1 MNNKK
6 NMNKSRLTL
15 ACVGVAFSLAIVG
28 CSSTPVAA
36 PTPYKS
42 ASSKAAYGYSSEKI
56 SENEYKVL
64 FKATDKTPAD
74 KVQQYALYRAAE
86 IAQKQGFTYLAI
98 VKTNVDKKPVVAREV
113 MANKEEP
120 VAFQTD
126 RQCTMSGCDEVAQP
140 MAVPSS
146 NDVVKTQINDIYFTI
161 DVMMAN
167 DKTRLGKNA
176 FTVLEVL
183 SEPLEPKNGN

>member
-1 MNNKK
+1 MNIK
-6 NMNKSRLTL
+6 NNIKNSRILL
-15 ACVGVAFSLAIVG
+15 ASISAALSLAIVG

-42 ASSKAAYGYSSEKI
+42 ANSKAAYGYSSEKTA
-56 SENEYKVL
+56 ENEYKVL

-86 IAQKQGFTYLAI
+86 IAQKQGFTHLAI
-98 VKTNVDKKPVVAREV
+98 AKTNVDKKPVIAREI
-113 MANKEEP
+113 MTGKEKP
-120 VAFQTD
+120 AVFQTD

-146 NDVVKTQINDIYFTI
+146 NDVINTQINDIYFTI
-161 DVMMAN
+161 DVKMAN
-167 DKTRLGKNA
+167 DETSLGNNA

-183 SEPLEPKNGN
+183 SQPLEPKNGN

>member
-1 MNNKK
+1 MNNKSNIK
-6 NMNKSRLTL
+6 KSRNLI
-15 ACVGVAFSLAIVG
+15 ACVGTVLSLAMVG
-28 CSSTPVAA
+28 CSSTPVAT

-42 ASSKAAYGYSSEKI
+42 ASTKAAYGYSSEKI
-56 SENEYKVL
+56 SESEYKVL

-86 IAQKQGFTYLAI
+86 IAQKQGFNYLTI
-98 VKTNVDKKPVVAREV
+98 VKTNVDKKPILAREV
-113 MANKEEP
+113 VAKNDEP

-161 DVMMAN
+161 DVKMAN
-167 DKTRLGKNA
+167 DKASLGKNA
-176 FTVLEVL
+176 FTVIEVL
-183 SEPLEPKNGN
+183 SEPLEPQNGN

>member
-1 MNNKK
+1 MNNKSNIK
-6 NMNKSRLTL
+6 KSRNLM
-15 ACVGVAFSLAIVG
+15 ACVGTVLSLAMVG
-28 CSSTPVAA
+28 CSSTPVAT

-42 ASSKAAYGYSSEKI
+42 ASTKAAYGYSSEKI
-56 SENEYKVL
+56 SESEYKVL

-86 IAQKQGFTYLAI
+86 IAQKQGFNYLAI
-98 VKTNVDKKPVVAREV
+98 VKTNVDKKPILAREV
-113 MANKEEP
+113 VAKNDEP

-161 DVMMAN
+161 DVKMAN
-167 DKTRLGKNA
+167 DKASLGKNA
-176 FTVLEVL
+176 FTVIEVL

>member
-1 MNNKK
+1 MNIK
-6 NMNKSRLTL
+6 NNIKNSRILLTSMSMAL
-15 ACVGVAFSLAIVG
+15 SLAIVG

-36 PTPYKS
+36 PTPYKP
-42 ASSKAAYGYSSEKI
+42 ANSKAAYGYSSEKI
-56 SENEYKVL
+56 AVDEYKVL

-74 KVQQYALYRAAE
+74 KVQQFALYRAAE
-86 IAQKQGFTYLAI
+86 IAQKQGFTHLAI
-98 VKTNVDKKPVVAREV
+98 VKTNVDKKPVIAREV
-113 MANKEEP
+113 MAGKEEP
-120 VAFQTD
+120 PVFQTD

-161 DVMMAN
+161 DVKMAN

-183 SEPLEPKNGN
+183 SQPLEPKNGN

>member
-1 MNNKK
+1 MNNKSNIK
-6 NMNKSRLTL
+6 KSRNLI
-15 ACVGVAFSLAIVG
+15 ACVGTVLSLAMVG
-28 CSSTPVAA
+28 CSSTPVAT

-42 ASSKAAYGYSSEKI
+42 ASTKAAYGYSSEKI
-56 SENEYKVL
+56 SESEYKVL

-86 IAQKQGFTYLAI
+86 IAQKQGFNYLAI
-98 VKTNVDKKPVVAREV
+98 VKTNVDKKPILAREV
-113 MANKEEP
+113 VAKNDEP
-120 VAFQTD
+120 VAFQID

-161 DVMMAN
+161 DVKMAN
-167 DKTRLGKNA
+167 DKASLGKNA
-176 FTVLEVL
+176 FTVIEVL